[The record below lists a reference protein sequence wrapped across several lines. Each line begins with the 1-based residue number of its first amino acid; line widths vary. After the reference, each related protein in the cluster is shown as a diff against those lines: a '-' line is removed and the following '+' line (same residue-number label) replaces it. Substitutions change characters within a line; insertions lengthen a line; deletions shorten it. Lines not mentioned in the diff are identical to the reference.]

1 MIKKNY
7 LKKKAK
13 SGYKYRNF
21 SSVTIGLVTLENH
34 YSLVVMETRNTLQ
47 MEAC

>member
-1 MIKKNY
+1 M
-7 LKKKAK
+7 KKKAK

-34 YSLVVMETRNTLQ
+34 YSGGDGDKEYLTNGSMLGT
-47 MEAC
+47 